1 MRYFEGVQ
9 GEIHSYQTRMV
20 RPRCVRCGHLCSD
33 SLNELAASEHCE
45 QCGCNLEVRPPMSYA
60 AMEGFLEAPPDAVS
74 NAEAWNQELETRV
87 VERWVGTVF
96 LGLLIGI
103 LILGFLYS

>member
-1 MRYFEGVQ
+1 
-9 GEIHSYQTRMV
+9 
-20 RPRCVRCGHLCSD
+20 
-33 SLNELAASEHCE
+33 
-45 QCGCNLEVRPPMSYA
+45 MSYA